1 MSPTA
6 YKFRAT
12 NLHLETSACV
22 GTGARVGKGPCAGT
36 GVPAR
41 PSQATLSP
49 CVRHKY
55 SLHPPTRSQNSWLVL
70 AVLCAIFATT
80 VSAATRPHY
89 GGTLRVLLQSSPE
102 TLDFPANPTP
112 TGYWDAARTLSLIGD
127 TLVKLDALDRPQPA
141 LAVAWQSDL
150 SGRICLFTLR
160 RGVKFHDGSLATPAA
175 IAQLLSALHPTWQV
189 RAYPDSVS
197 IESDLT
203 ESSLLAE
210 LALPRNLLLKYNSNH
225 LPVGTGP
232 FVVAQWQPG
241 KLLALAANEESWA
254 GRPFVDSIQLEFGR
268 SLRDQAVAFELDK
281 ADLIES
287 APQNAAQRRGTSSSS
302 SSSLPVEL
310 LVLVFSKNSK
320 AQDVRLR
327 EALALAI
334 DRKPIQSVLLK
345 GAGEPAASILPNWM
359 TGYTAV
365 FSAQPDPQRARA
377 LLAGTRQPTLNL
389 SYDPSDPPAQLI
401 AERIALNAREVGVTV
416 QVSLSG
422 SEDLRLVRAVLPSP
436 DPTKSLE
443 EAARQLGL
451 AQLETAPST
460 GSLHSLDDL
469 YQSERALLDGFSIIP
484 LFHLSLASTVSPR
497 VRDWQPDRLGPWT
510 GTESSLAEI
519 WLSERPREIAQEV
532 PGLRQ
537 EVRQDD
543 QRETARELPVHNP
556 PADAYARTASR

>member
-6 YKFRAT
+6 YKFRAPT
-12 NLHLETSACV
+12 RSRVEQDAHVETSTCV
-22 GTGARVGKGPCAGT
+22 GTGI
-36 GVPAR
+36 PAR
-41 PSQATLSP
+41 PSRAKLGP
-49 CVRHKY
+49 CMHQKNF
-55 SLHPPTRSQNSWLVL
+55 LHTPTPPQSSWLVL
-70 AVLCAIFATT
+70 ALLFATFATT
-80 VSAATRPHY
+80 ASAATRPHY
-89 GGTLRVLLQSSPE
+89 GGTLRVLLQSAPE

-112 TGYWDAARTLSLIGD
+112 TSYWDAARTLSLIGD

-141 LAVAWQSDL
+141 LAVVWQSDL

-160 RGVKFHDGSLATPAA
+160 RGVKFHDGTVATPAA
-175 IAQLLSALHPTWQV
+175 IAQILSALHPAWQV

-197 IESDLT
+197 IESDLPGP
-203 ESSLLAE
+203 SLLAE

-241 KLLALAANEESWA
+241 KLLTLAANEESWA

-268 SLRDQAVAFELDK
+268 SLRDQSVAFELDK

-302 SSSLPVEL
+302 SLPVEL
-310 LVLVFSKNSK
+310 LALVFSKNSK
-320 AQDVRLR
+320 AQDVHLR

-359 TGYTAV
+359 TGYAAV

-377 LLAGTRQPTLNL
+377 LLAGTRQPALNL

-401 AERIALNAREVGVTV
+401 AERIALNAREVGITV
-416 QVSLSG
+416 QVSLS
-422 SEDLRLVRAVLPSP
+422 SPEDLRLVRAVLPSP
-436 DPTKSLE
+436 DPAKSLE
-443 EAARQLGL
+443 EASHQLGL
-451 AQLETAPST
+451 AQPTTSASAS
-460 GSLHSLDDL
+460 SLHSLDDL
-469 YQSERALLDGFSIIP
+469 YQSERALLDGYTIIP
-484 LFHLSLASTVSPR
+484 LFHLPVASSVSPR
-497 VRDWQPDRLGPWT
+497 VRDWQPDRLGQWT

-519 WLSERPREIAQEV
+519 WLSDRPREIALEV
-532 PGLRQ
+532 PRLRQ
-537 EVRQDD
+537 EIRQDD
-543 QRETARELPVHNP
+543 QQEVPRELPVHNP
-556 PADAYARTASR
+556 PADAYTRTASR